1 VWPVSEAPEPQ
12 PADDLKRLL
21 VQVDWSSVRTPN
33 EAARALRAASNSGP
47 MVDALIEVLDL
58 HPNRGESAECPFW
71 GQQRIDVLDVTILR
85 AIAILP
91 ELRSLPPAAFA
102 QVVDV
107 AWYRRACD
115 HQLVREAIEA
125 YVGASEASFDPSHWV
140 TSYEYLHRAVCLSA
154 GVRQGTQEHVDLLDR
169 LAQFVLKHG
178 ETDPLYFSAKVM
190 GLLIDQRFREGQA
203 LAALAGRIADTAANA
218 SDFDRA
224 KTYVET
230 QIEWHQLH
238 KDKDAQRAGKRRI
251 AELLL

>member
-91 ELRSLPPAAFA
+91 ELRSLPPAA
-102 QVVDV
+102 
-107 AWYRRACD
+107 
-115 HQLVREAIEA
+115 
-125 YVGASEASFDPSHWV
+125 S
-140 TSYEYLHRAVCLSA
+140 
-154 GVRQGTQEHVDLLDR
+154 
-169 LAQFVLKHG
+169 
-178 ETDPLYFSAKVM
+178 
-190 GLLIDQRFREGQA
+190 
-203 LAALAGRIADTAANA
+203 LAAPLD
-218 SDFDRA
+218 
-224 KTYVET
+224 
-230 QIEWHQLH
+230 
-238 KDKDAQRAGKRRI
+238 
-251 AELLL
+251 